1 MIKPGIIGVNLVK
14 AFTVRT
20 IKKRRKYIP
29 DRKSYKERRD
39 IPYLNGNNKY
49 HTFDVIYAK
58 EENRKSVCIID
69 IHGGSYM
76 FSEHLD
82 NYRFA
87 RFFVERGFDVAT
99 LDYLPNNGKR
109 STKDLID
116 DVYQNLLY
124 IFNHLQELELENDK
138 FVVTGDSAGGHISLL
153 LTLAM
158 TSKEIADKLGYQ
170 FPEVKIHSLLVNSP
184 VYDFEYVT
192 TQTMKKSGAKRMF
205 GPRYNDEEFNKLLSP
220 KTYIEQLNTPI
231 FVSACKN
238 DFIRIQP
245 LMLKADLE
253 KYQKKHV
260 FMDIQADDKNVDHVH
275 NVTKPELKE
284 SIEVNKAMINF
295 ILENLLI

>member
-14 AFTVRT
+14 AFTVHS
-20 IKKRRKYIP
+20 IKKKRKLIP
-29 DRKSYKERRD
+29 DRKAYKERVN
-39 IPYLNGNNKY
+39 IPYIEDGNKY

-58 EENRKSVCIID
+58 EENRKNICIID

-116 DVYQNLLY
+116 DVYHNLLY
-124 IFNHLQELELENDK
+124 IFNHLKELELENDK
-138 FVVTGDSAGGHISLL
+138 FVITGDSAGGHISLL
-153 LTLAM
+153 LTLAI
-158 TSKEIADKLGYQ
+158 TNKDIADKLGYE
-170 FPEVKIHSLLVNSP
+170 FPDIKIHSLLVNSP
-184 VYDFEYVT
+184 VYDFEFVA

-205 GPRYNDEEFNKLLSP
+205 GPRFNDKELNQLLSP
-220 KTYIEQLNTPI
+220 KTYIEQLNLPI

-238 DFIRIQP
+238 DFIRHQP
-245 LMLKADLE
+245 LALKEDLE
-253 KYQKKHV
+253 KYQKNHI
-260 FMDIQADDKNVDHVH
+260 FMDVQSDDKNVDHVH

-284 SIEVNKAMINF
+284 SIEVNTKMIDF
-295 ILENLLI
+295 ILENM